1 MTVDHCGTGNSAS
14 PRFSPTTCDWIARV
28 AVHDVTWSC
37 MDCGAVL
44 SVETVVRPLVASR
57 PGFAGD
63 SSNPDRGADPHLSG
77 GRR

>member
-1 MTVDHCGTGNSAS
+1 MTVDHCGTGNTAS
-14 PRFSPTTCDWIARV
+14 PRFSPTTYDSHS
-28 AVHDVTWSC
+28 AVYDVTWTC